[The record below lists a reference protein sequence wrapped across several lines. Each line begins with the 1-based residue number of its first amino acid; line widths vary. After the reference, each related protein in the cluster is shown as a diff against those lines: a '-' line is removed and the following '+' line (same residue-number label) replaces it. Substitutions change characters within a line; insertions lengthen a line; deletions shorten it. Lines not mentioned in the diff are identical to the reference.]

1 MFRWLRRWWKHT
13 VMDNY
18 IYVVT
23 DIGRGDGLTSI
34 CFYNMKD
41 AADYAAVLERVT
53 GRTVHINRAELL

>member
-1 MFRWLRRWWKHT
+1 
-13 VMDNY
+13 MDNY